1 AGLGGGAGGQAQEQG
16 IAAQARQG
24 HTLRRVQHAQGF
36 VHDRAGGGTLGNISG
51 SHVSINTLDI
61 GLAQLAMHSSYETA
75 GVKDVQYMI
84 DGIRA
89 FYETDIL
96 CAGDGNYD
104 LRKT

>member
-1 AGLGGGAGGQAQEQG
+1 
-16 IAAQARQG
+16 
-24 HTLRRVQHAQGF
+24 
-36 VHDRAGGGTLGNISG
+36 GGTLGNISG
-51 SHVSINTLDI
+51 SHVSVNTLDI